1 MSDTTTKQAA
11 SKTSFAWHAEPAEM
25 VLEVLDSSASGLSS
39 EEAARRLN
47 ELGPNILPRQ
57 KGPGPLKLL
66 WRQIND
72 PLIYVLIGAAVI
84 ALLMGKITDAAV
96 VLGVVVLN
104 MIVGFIQEYKAG
116 RAIEALVNLVPNI
129 LPRQKGPGPLK
140 LLWRQIND
148 PLIYVL
154 IGAAVI
160 ALLMG
165 KITDAAVVLGVVVL
179 NMIVGFIQEY
189 KAGRAI
195 EALVNLVPNMA
206 VCFRDGE
213 QLEVPAQDLVPGDV
227 ISLQP
232 GDRVP
237 ADARLLHSNGLF
249 SDEASLT
256 GESVPAEKTGEVVDI
271 STSLGDR
278 TGVVFGGTVITSGVA
293 SAVVVETAGRT
304 ELGRISRMLGETSE
318 LETPLTRQMAVVGT
332 KLTVVISVVAVLLML
347 VGLLRGETIVDA
359 LLAAIT
365 LAVAAIPEG
374 LPAIITIALAIGVQR
389 MARRR
394 AIIRKLPAVETLGS
408 TTVICTD
415 KTGTLTRGEM
425 TVRAVWAPGTPLF
438 HVEGSGYAPEGYL
451 TQNGK
456 GAVEVG
462 SDVRGVLAAGVLCN
476 DSSLGFREGQW
487 KITGDP
493 TEGALLVVAAKAKL
507 DSEDIRR
514 AAPRVDA
521 IPFESRRQYMATLHA
536 DTDTSSRMVVYMKG
550 APEVVVKRCVPPGA
564 PEHKEALEQA
574 AKMAE
579 QGLRVLAFA
588 RKTFDSEVVLDDE
601 HLDGGFTLLGLQG
614 MSDPPRQES
623 IEAIRRCRRAGIEVK
638 MITGDHRVTAQAIG
652 REIGLSNTGD
662 PVVTGDEIEE
672 MTDEELAVAAT
683 RARIF
688 ARVAP
693 EHKLRL
699 VRALQSQNEI
709 VAMTG
714 DGVNDAPALK
724 QSNIGVA
731 MGIAGTSVSKEAADM
746 VLADDN
752 FASIAAA
759 VEEGRRVYDNL
770 VKSLAFVLPTN
781 IGEALIILIAVA
793 FFPVVGGS
801 ILMPM
806 LPVQILWINL
816 VAAVTLALPLAFES
830 MEPGVM
836 RRRPRDPG
844 SSILNRFVM
853 TRTLG
858 VAILMT
864 AGAIILFFHE
874 FSILLDQGN
883 SREVA
888 LAHAQTA
895 AVTTVILFQIFYLL
909 QCRSLRDSM
918 FKIGLFSNPSVYVGI
933 VLLIL
938 LQLAFV
944 YVPFMNT
951 LFSSAPLTPEAWL
964 KATLAGMIVLPVISL
979 EKWLRRRHSDRVHA
993 VAVDTF
999 ARRELG

>member
-47 ELGPNILPRQ
+47 ELG
-57 KGPGPLKLL
+57 
-66 WRQIND
+66 
-72 PLIYVLIGAAVI
+72 
-84 ALLMGKITDAAV
+84 
-96 VLGVVVLN
+96 
-104 MIVGFIQEYKAG
+104 
-116 RAIEALVNLVPNI
+116 PNI

-514 AAPRVDA
+514 AKPRVDA

>member
-1 MSDTTTKQAA
+1 MSDTTTRAA
-11 SKTSFAWHAEPAEM
+11 SSKTSFAWHAEPAEL
-25 VLEVLDSSASGLSS
+25 VLEALDSSAGGLTSD
-39 EEAARRLN
+39 EAARRLKDV
-47 ELGPNILPRQ
+47 GPNILPRQ

-66 WRQIND
+66 WRQVND
-72 PLIYVLIGAAVI
+72 PLIFVLIGAAVI
-84 ALLMGKITDAAV
+84 AILMGKITDAAV

-104 MIVGFIQEYKAG
+104 MIVGFIQE
-116 RAIEALVNLVPNI
+116 
-129 LPRQKGPGPLK
+129 
-140 LLWRQIND
+140 
-148 PLIYVL
+148 
-154 IGAAVI
+154 
-160 ALLMG
+160 
-165 KITDAAVVLGVVVL
+165 
-179 NMIVGFIQEY
+179 F

-206 VCFRDGE
+206 VCIRDGE
-213 QLEVPAQDLVPGDV
+213 QQEVPAQDLVPGDV
-227 ISLQP
+227 IALQP
-232 GDRVP
+232 GDRIP
-237 ADARLLHSNGLF
+237 ADARILHSNGLF

-256 GESVPAEKTGEVVDI
+256 GESVPAEKTGEAVGV
-271 STSLGDR
+271 STALGDR
-278 TGVVFGGTVITSGVA
+278 TGVVFGGTVVTSGVA
-293 SAVVVETAGRT
+293 TATVVETAGRT

-332 KLTVVISVVAVLLML
+332 KLTLVIGIVAVLLML

-425 TVRAVWAPGTPLF
+425 TVRAVWAPGAPLYA
-438 HVEGSGYAPEGYL
+438 VEGSGYAPEGHL
-451 TQNGK
+451 TCNGK
-456 GAVEVG
+456 AESNIGP
-462 SDVRGVLAAGVLCN
+462 DVRGVLAAGVLCN
-476 DSSLGFREGQW
+476 DSSLGYREGQW
-487 KITGDP
+487 RITGDP
-493 TEGALLVVAAKAKL
+493 TEGALLVVASKAKV
-507 DSEDIRR
+507 DTEDIRR
-514 AAPRVDA
+514 SQPRIDA

-536 DTDTSSRMVVYMKG
+536 DTDASSRMVVYMKG
-550 APEVVVKRCVPPGA
+550 APEVVIRRCIPPDA
-564 PEHKEALEQA
+564 PEHSEALEQA
-574 AKMAE
+574 SKMAE
-579 QGLRVLAFA
+579 RGLRVLAFA
-588 RKTFDSEVVLDDE
+588 RKTFESEVVLDDE
-601 HLDGGFTLLGLQG
+601 HLAGGFTLLGLQG
-614 MSDPPRQES
+614 MSDPPRTES

-652 REIGLSNTGD
+652 REIGLVGPNDT
-662 PVVTGDEIEE
+662 VVTGDEIEK
-672 MTDEELAVAAT
+672 MNDEELAVAASH
-683 RARIF
+683 ARIF

-699 VRALQSQNEI
+699 VRALQSQNQI

-836 RRRPRDPG
+836 TRRPRDPG

-853 TRTLG
+853 ARTIV
-858 VAILMT
+858 VALLMT
-864 AGAIILFFHE
+864 AGAIVLFFLE
-874 FSILLDQGN
+874 FNALLEQGTT
-883 SREVA
+883 REVA

-933 VLLIL
+933 VLLIV

-951 LFSSAPLTPEAWL
+951 LFSSAPLTADAWL
-964 KATLAGMIVLPVISL
+964 KATIAGMIVLPVISF
-979 EKWLRRRHSDRVHA
+979 EKWFRRRRSDRAHA
-993 VAVDTF
+993 VSVDAF
-999 ARRELG
+999 DRRELG

>member
-1 MSDTTTKQAA
+1 
-11 SKTSFAWHAEPAEM
+11 
-25 VLEVLDSSASGLSS
+25 
-39 EEAARRLN
+39 
-47 ELGPNILPRQ
+47 
-57 KGPGPLKLL
+57 
-66 WRQIND
+66 
-72 PLIYVLIGAAVI
+72 
-84 ALLMGKITDAAV
+84 
-96 VLGVVVLN
+96 
-104 MIVGFIQEYKAG
+104 
-116 RAIEALVNLVPNI
+116 
-129 LPRQKGPGPLK
+129 
-140 LLWRQIND
+140 
-148 PLIYVL
+148 
-154 IGAAVI
+154 
-160 ALLMG
+160 
-165 KITDAAVVLGVVVL
+165 
-179 NMIVGFIQEY
+179 
-189 KAGRAI
+189 
-195 EALVNLVPNMA
+195 
-206 VCFRDGE
+206 
-213 QLEVPAQDLVPGDV
+213 
-227 ISLQP
+227 
-232 GDRVP
+232 
-237 ADARLLHSNGLF
+237 
-249 SDEASLT
+249 
-256 GESVPAEKTGEVVDI
+256 
-271 STSLGDR
+271 
-278 TGVVFGGTVITSGVA
+278 
-293 SAVVVETAGRT
+293 
-304 ELGRISRMLGETSE
+304 
-318 LETPLTRQMAVVGT
+318 
-332 KLTVVISVVAVLLML
+332 
-347 VGLLRGETIVDA
+347 
-359 LLAAIT
+359 
-365 LAVAAIPEG
+365 
-374 LPAIITIALAIGVQR
+374 
-389 MARRR
+389 
-394 AIIRKLPAVETLGS
+394 
-408 TTVICTD
+408 
-415 KTGTLTRGEM
+415 
-425 TVRAVWAPGTPLF
+425 
-438 HVEGSGYAPEGYL
+438 
-451 TQNGK
+451 
-456 GAVEVG
+456 
-462 SDVRGVLAAGVLCN
+462 
-476 DSSLGFREGQW
+476 
-487 KITGDP
+487 
-493 TEGALLVVAAKAKL
+493 
-507 DSEDIRR
+507 
-514 AAPRVDA
+514 
-521 IPFESRRQYMATLHA
+521 
-536 DTDTSSRMVVYMKG
+536 
-550 APEVVVKRCVPPGA
+550 
-564 PEHKEALEQA
+564 
-574 AKMAE
+574 
-579 QGLRVLAFA
+579 
-588 RKTFDSEVVLDDE
+588 
-601 HLDGGFTLLGLQG
+601 
-614 MSDPPRQES
+614 
-623 IEAIRRCRRAGIEVK
+623 
-638 MITGDHRVTAQAIG
+638 
-652 REIGLSNTGD
+652 
-662 PVVTGDEIEE
+662 
-672 MTDEELAVAAT
+672 
-683 RARIF
+683 
-688 ARVAP
+688 
-693 EHKLRL
+693 
-699 VRALQSQNEI
+699 
-709 VAMTG
+709 MTG

-759 VEEGRRVYDNL
+759 IEEGRRVYDNL